1 MVKNKTMKQNL
12 KKITSTILICSA
24 IILSSCE
31 KDSLSTNDQTITP
44 ESKITDAR
52 NWFENY
58 KSKEN
63 LDPILKDVNC
73 NWDKATITS
82 LSDGSTAITI
92 PLTNIN
98 VNKKYKGEKYLYLQS
113 LGKNYNT
120 AVYEFTPK
128 ASKTGKLID
137 QAIEL
142 KEVIIQGSGG
152 GKPYS
157 VTITRFNMGTAG
169 GGGGT
174 GTGGSYGGGGSG
186 SSTSIQPADVTEAI
200 AFLNSI
206 KNSSPTAFDIQFIQK
221 DKKEVLVKTSFYL
234 SGITGID
241 VLIVENVG
249 KPYTIKDVET
259 TTWGFTLGNTWEQEL
274 FTQHTVK
281 NITTVTIVGTFTY
294 GTGIQGIGTIFSS
307 NITYEIKINN
317 QTGKIISG
325 IKL

>member
-1 MVKNKTMKQNL
+1 MKQKL
-12 KKITSTILICSA
+12 KKISSTILICSA

-31 KDSLSTNDQTITP
+31 NDSPSTNDQTIAQ
-44 ESKITDAR
+44 ESKITDAK

-58 KSKEN
+58 KLEQN
-63 LDPILKDVNC
+63 LDPILKDVNYHW
-73 NWDKATITS
+73 NKATITS
-82 LSDGSTAITI
+82 LSDGSTTIII
-92 PLTNIN
+92 PLTNID
-98 VNKKYKGEKYLYLQS
+98 VNKKDKGEKYLYLQL
-113 LGKNYNT
+113 LGKNYNI
-120 AVYEFTPK
+120 AVYKFTPK
-128 ASKTGKLID
+128 TSKNTGKLVE

-157 VTITRFNMGTAG
+157 VTITRFDMGTSGGAG
-169 GGGGT
+169 AT
-174 GTGGSYGGGGSG
+174 GTGNSYGGGSSGS
-186 SSTSIQPADVTEAI
+186 SSTSIQPADVSEAF

-234 SGITGID
+234 TGITGID

-249 KPYTIKDVET
+249 RPYTIKDVET

-274 FTQHTVK
+274 YTEHTVK
-281 NITTVTIVGTFTY
+281 NITTVTIIGTFTY

-307 NITYEIKINN
+307 TLTYEIKINN
-317 QTGKIISG
+317 QTGKILSG
-325 IKL
+325 TKL